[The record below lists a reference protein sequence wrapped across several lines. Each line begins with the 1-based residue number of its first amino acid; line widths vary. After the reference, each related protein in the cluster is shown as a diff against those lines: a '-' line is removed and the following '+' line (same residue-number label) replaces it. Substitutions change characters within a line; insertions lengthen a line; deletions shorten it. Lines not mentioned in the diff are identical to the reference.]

1 MLQREVKADNVPRV
15 KGIILYYCE
24 DILPTSSPLV
34 TCILLYYSLLYDT
47 ILLYYNAAWVKGRFI
62 VVPYY
67 TVSKLLLEIASVC
80 VFVYSRLIKCN
91 YLPIYSNPLSND
103 AE

>member
-24 DILPTSSPLV
+24 DILPTSSPRRHLH
-34 TCILLYYSLLYDT
+34 T
-47 ILLYYNAAWVKGRFI
+47 IIPYFTYNAAWVKGRFI
-62 VVPYY
+62 VVSYY
-67 TVSKLLLEIASVC
+67 TVCKLLLEIASVC

>member
-24 DILPTSSPLV
+24 DILPT
-34 TCILLYYSLLYDT
+34 CILLYYSLLYDT
-47 ILLYYNAAWVKGRFI
+47 ILLYYNAAWVKGRFV

-67 TVSKLLLEIASVC
+67 TVSKLLLEIVSVC

>member
-47 ILLYYNAAWVKGRFI
+47 ILYYNAAWVKGRFI
-62 VVPYY
+62 VVSYY
-67 TVSKLLLEIASVC
+67 TVCKLLLEIASVC